1 MTETQYVP
9 PQDETVAENVPVN
22 ESLSTKQEGGSAAVV
37 QNAECS
43 PKHYK
48 EVSVVAAT
56 VAADL
61 KIVTEVANQITL
73 TVMNAKVVAT
83 RAGEEGRAFK
93 PITEFVSTLAQETSQ
108 VVSQINSLVL
118 KVSQT
123 AMQETFTRRMADAV
137 TKAYMMHQSGNQGYE
152 QLKTWQH
159 GYQEQQ
165 RTKHTELA
173 EDVRRLLS
181 ALDAIEYQVRSAQ
194 CISSNCRIE
203 AANVQSYRQDFET
216 VAASVEAA
224 AQKMREQVSKSRQ
237 QLEFCLNSQLDVGI

>member
-1 MTETQYVP
+1 MSTQDVP
-9 PQDETVAENVPVN
+9 PQTEEKVVVEP
-22 ESLSTKQEGGSAAVV
+22 SSAGALVV
-37 QNAECS
+37 QEEGAVTEVTTESRS
-43 PKHYK
+43 PKRSQ

-108 VVSQINSLVL
+108 VVGQINKQV
-118 KVSQT
+118 VVVAHA
-123 AMQETFTRRMADAV
+123 AMEENNARRMAEAIKRAV
-137 TKAYMMHQSGNQGYE
+137 AIHGKGSGEFQLE
-152 QLKTWQH
+152 QWEEE
-159 GYQEQQ
+159 YSSI
-165 RTKHTELA
+165 RASKHKVLA
-173 EDVRRLLS
+173 ESVRRLLN
-181 ALDAIEYQVRSAQ
+181 ALEAIEYQVRSAQ

-203 AANVQSYRQDFET
+203 AANVLSYRQDFET

-224 AQKMREQVSKSRQ
+224 AQRMRQQVSACRQ
-237 QLEFCLNSQLDVGI
+237 QLEFCLNSQLEVGM